1 MSQALWIQALKTV
14 PKVNKEQWQTS
25 NILTKWLVATRFSVT
40 IMTFSSAFI
49 GILLALSDGAIDVGL
64 SILCIIGLMLAHA
77 TNNLINDLTD
87 TIKGVDKGNYF
98 RTEYG
103 THVLEHGLMTKK
115 TLLVYIFVTGLLAIL
130 TGVAIVAMRG
140 SDALLLMLSGAFF
153 VLFYTW
159 PLKKFSLGEVAVLL
173 VWGPLMVGGTY
184 LVSSGQWSNSA
195 ALIGALYA
203 LGPTTVIFGKHIDK
217 LKMDKEK
224 KIYSLPVLLGE
235 SLSRKIAQLMM
246 LSPFV
251 VGAYLF
257 SIGVLNYGVLF
268 LIIALPMMV
277 TTMKVFAQPRP
288 EIMPEGFR
296 KEVWPLWYAPHA
308 FVFTRRFSLAFLLML
323 VVEYFLAF

>member
-1 MSQALWIQALKTV
+1 MSKVLWIQALKTV
-14 PKVNKEQWQTS
+14 PKVNKEQWQTLG
-25 NILTKWLVATRFSVT
+25 ILTRWLVATRFSVT

-49 GILLALSDGAIDVGL
+49 GILLGLSDGAIDIGL
-64 SILCIIGLMLAHA
+64 SILCIVGLMLAHA
-77 TNNLINDLTD
+77 TNNLVNDLTD

-103 THVLEHGLMTKK
+103 THVLEHGLMTQK
-115 TLLVYIFVTGLLAIL
+115 TLMKYIFFTGLLAIL
-130 TGVAIVAMRG
+130 SGVVIVVIRG
-140 SDALLLMLSGAFF
+140 EDALLLLLSGAFF

-184 LVSSGQWSNSA
+184 LVSTGHWSNSA
-195 ALIGALYA
+195 ALIGTLYA
-203 LGPTTVIFGKHIDK
+203 LGPTAVIFGKHIDK

-235 SLSRKIAQLMM
+235 RLARKIAQLMI

-251 VGAYLF
+251 VGVYLF
-257 SIGVLNYGVLF
+257 SVDVLSYGLF
-268 LIIALPMMV
+268 FLTIALPVMV
-277 TTMKVFAQPRP
+277 STMKVFAKPRP
-288 EIMPEGFR
+288 ETMPEGFR

-308 FVFTRRFSLAFLLML
+308 FQFTRRFSLAFLLML
-323 VVEYFLAF
+323 IAEYFLA